1 VKKKL
6 TQRVQFIL
14 VGTGFFLAL
23 LLGYFLLIS
32 PQRSSITDTQKQ
44 IESTQA
50 SIIAARAENSKAKHA
65 PKIRTADLFR
75 LTKAMP
81 DRVDQA
87 DMVLE
92 LSQTATQ
99 AGIGFDSIKPGI
111 PVAQSGY
118 QAIPVELMF
127 NGNYY
132 ALSDFLFRLRN
143 LVDVHRGALDATG
156 RLFTIDSISF
166 SEGFPRFPQI
176 SAKLNV
182 VAFVYGTSIPAPV
195 PLSATTTTTTT
206 TTGST
211 TTTPSETTPAPPAP
225 SSSATPATP
234 GGTG

>member
-6 TQRVQFIL
+6 TQRVQLAL
-14 VGTGFFLAL
+14 VGTGFALAL
-23 LLGYFLLIS
+23 LLGYLLLIS
-32 PQRSSITDTQKQ
+32 PQRSSTANLQKQ

-65 PKIRTADLFR
+65 PKIRTAELFR

-92 LSQTATQ
+92 LSQTAQQ
-99 AGIGFDSIKPGI
+99 AGIRFDSIKPGI
-111 PVAQSGY
+111 PVVESGY
-118 QAIPVELMF
+118 QAIPIELMF

-156 RLFTIDSISF
+156 RLFTIDTISF
-166 SEGFPRFPQI
+166 AEGAPRFPQI

-195 PLSATTTTTTT
+195 PLSATTTTSTTT
-206 TTGST
+206 TSST
-211 TTTPSETTPAPPAP
+211 TTTPSTTPPPPAP
-225 SSSATPATP
+225 SSSATPANP